1 MPVPRQR
8 LKEKSRLLPSKAID
22 IMTQWYDKN
31 YNSPYPSFR
40 ECEQMA
46 IDGCISINQ
55 VKQWF
60 VNVRRRTQNKNR
72 ITRTTDRQV
81 NHLIKSE
88 NLNFYQDTSPTH
100 NSRHSNEYKNQ
111 ETNSSFYPSTPNCY
125 PTFQPSEYQPQYQL
139 PSLSPSYPNYYTPNY
154 TLSPV
159 FTNYTINYMPLSSP
173 TTFTYPTQSSYN
185 HGSFNRSADSYLADS
200 QDNSLDFSATSS
212 PRTSNSN
219 LY

>member
-1 MPVPRQR
+1 VPRQR

-72 ITRTTDRQV
+72 ITRTTGRQV

-88 NLNFYQDTSPTH
+88 NLNFYQDISPTH

-111 ETNSSFYPSTPNCY
+111 EANSSFYPSSPNFY

-139 PSLSPSYPNYYTPNY
+139 PSSSPSYPNYYTPNY

-173 TTFTYPTQSSYN
+173 SSFTYPTQSSYN

-200 QDNSLDFSATSS
+200 QDNSLDYSATGS